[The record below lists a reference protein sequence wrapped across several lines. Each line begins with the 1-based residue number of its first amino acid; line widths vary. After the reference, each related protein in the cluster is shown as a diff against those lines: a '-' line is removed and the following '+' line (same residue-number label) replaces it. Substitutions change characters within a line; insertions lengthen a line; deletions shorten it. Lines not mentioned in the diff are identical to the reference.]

1 MERPCFL
8 VALLEGFQLIG
19 IYYQID
25 INGNFII
32 YTSTY
37 EVLIA
42 KELFYDIDCWYDTWV
57 FFSNMSKV
65 FERSIWQIPKK

>member
-42 KELFYDIDCWYDTWV
+42 KELFYDIDCWYDT
-57 FFSNMSKV
+57 
-65 FERSIWQIPKK
+65 